1 MKSFYKFSA
10 LFFVSTIVYG
20 FVTHNFIDNREE
32 SRVLFGPEAKLVKKD
47 ELADKFLEKIFKDS
61 GTEAQ
66 KKEDI
71 ELGIDF
77 LKSKLKKQDEITIA
91 QKKVDN
97 NVYEVVI
104 SKLDNLLKNN
114 EEINQ
119 NNVAEQSKP
128 KIIVKKEGKL
138 SFINEAK
145 KPTITK
151 KTETVNSSKGK
162 IYEYSNNDRKVNIA
176 NYDSKSKNQNKKS
189 VIESTYDSKLKN
201 QNKNLVI
208 ASTIKNQGNISTI
221 KNKNLN
227 EYYEANKKIEV
238 ASYDKNKFN
247 EKVQQ
252 IEMTRLERNKK
263 LNDEF

>member
-1 MKSFYKFSA
+1 MKSIYKFSA
-10 LFFVSTIVYG
+10 LFFASTIVYG

-32 SRVLFGPEAKLVKKD
+32 SRVLFDPEAKLVKKD

-119 NNVAEQSKP
+119 NNVVEQSKP
-128 KIIVKKEGKL
+128 KIIVKKEGKF

-145 KPTITK
+145 KPTNTK
-151 KTETVNSSKGK
+151 KIETVNSSKGK
-162 IYEYSNNDRKVNIA
+162 IYEYSNNDRKVNFA
-176 NYDSKSKNQNKKS
+176 NYDSKSKNQNK
-189 VIESTYDSKLKN
+189 
-201 QNKNLVI
+201 NLVI
-208 ASTIKNQGNISTI
+208 SSTTKNQGNISTI

-227 EYYEANKKIEV
+227 EYYGVNNKIEV
-238 ASYDKNKFN
+238 AASYDKNKFN

>member
-1 MKSFYKFSA
+1 MKSIYKFSA

-162 IYEYSNNDRKVNIA
+162 IYEYSNNDTKVNIA
-176 NYDSKSKNQNKKS
+176 NYDSKS
-189 VIESTYDSKLKN
+189 KN

-208 ASTIKNQGNISTI
+208 ASTIKNQGNISTV

>member
-1 MKSFYKFSA
+1 MKSIYKFSA

-20 FVTHNFIDNREE
+20 FVTHNFIDNKEG
-32 SRVLFGPEAKLVKKD
+32 SRVLFDPEAKLVKKN

-61 GTEAQ
+61 GTEAE
-66 KKEDI
+66 KKENI

-119 NNVAEQSKP
+119 NNVVEQSKP

-145 KPTITK
+145 KPTNTK
-151 KTETVNSSKGK
+151 KTETVNTSKGK

-176 NYDSKSKNQNKKS
+176 NYDSK
-189 VIESTYDSKLKN
+189 LKN

-208 ASTIKNQGNISTI
+208 ASATKNQGNISTV

>member
-1 MKSFYKFSA
+1 MKSIYKFSA

-77 LKSKLKKQDEITIA
+77 LKSKLKKQDEIT
-91 QKKVDN
+91 
-97 NVYEVVI
+97 
-104 SKLDNLLKNN
+104 NN

>member
-1 MKSFYKFSA
+1 MKSIYKFSA

-32 SRVLFGPEAKLVKKD
+32 SRVLFDPEAKLVKKD

-119 NNVAEQSKP
+119 NNVVEQSKP
-128 KIIVKKEGKL
+128 KIIVKKEGKV

-145 KPTITK
+145 KPTNTK
-151 KTETVNSSKGK
+151 KIETVNSSKGK
-162 IYEYSNNDRKVNIA
+162 IYEYSNNDRKVNIV
-176 NYDSKSKNQNKKS
+176 NYDSKP
-189 VIESTYDSKLKN
+189 KN
-201 QNKNLVI
+201 QNKNQVI
-208 ASTIKNQGNISTI
+208 ASTTKNQGNISTV

>member
-1 MKSFYKFSA
+1 MKSIYKFSA

-104 SKLDNLLKNN
+104 SKLDNLFKNN

-176 NYDSKSKNQNKKS
+176 KYDSKS
-189 VIESTYDSKLKN
+189 KN

>member
-1 MKSFYKFSA
+1 MKSIYKFSA

-176 NYDSKSKNQNKKS
+176 NYDSKSKNQNK
-189 VIESTYDSKLKN
+189 
-201 QNKNLVI
+201 NLVI
-208 ASTIKNQGNISTI
+208 ASTIKNQGNISTV

>member
-1 MKSFYKFSA
+1 MKSIHKFSA

-20 FVTHNFIDNREE
+20 FVTHNFIDNKEG
-32 SRVLFGPEAKLVKKD
+32 SRVLFDPEAKLVKKD
-47 ELADKFLEKIFKDS
+47 ELADKFIEKIFKDS
-61 GTEAQ
+61 GTEEQ

-77 LKSKLKKQDEITIA
+77 LKSKLKKQDEIIIS

-97 NVYEVVI
+97 NVYEAVV
-104 SKLDNLLKNN
+104 SKLDNLFKNN

-119 NNVAEQSKP
+119 INVVEQSKP
-128 KIIVKKEGKL
+128 KVIVKKEVKL
-138 SFINEAK
+138 PFINEAK
-145 KPTITK
+145 KPGNTK
-151 KTETVNSSKGK
+151 KTEIVKSSKGK
-162 IYEYSNNDRKVNIA
+162 IYEYSNNDRKVNIE
-176 NYDSKSKNQNKKS
+176 NYDSKP
-189 VIESTYDSKLKN
+189 KN
-201 QNKNLVI
+201 QNKNSVVV
-208 ASTIKNQGNISTI
+208 STTKNQGNISTI

>member
-1 MKSFYKFSA
+1 MKSIYKFSA

-32 SRVLFGPEAKLVKKD
+32 SRVLFDPEAKLVKKD

-104 SKLDNLLKNN
+104 SKLDNLFKNN

-145 KPTITK
+145 KPTISK

-176 NYDSKSKNQNKKS
+176 NYDSKSKNQNK
-189 VIESTYDSKLKN
+189 
-201 QNKNLVI
+201 NLVI
-208 ASTIKNQGNISTI
+208 ASTIKNQGNISTV

>member
-1 MKSFYKFSA
+1 MKSIYKISA

-32 SRVLFGPEAKLVKKD
+32 SRVLFDPEAKLVKKD

-176 NYDSKSKNQNKKS
+176 NYDSKSKNQNK
-189 VIESTYDSKLKN
+189 
-201 QNKNLVI
+201 NLVI
-208 ASTIKNQGNISTI
+208 ASTIKNQGNISTV

>member
-1 MKSFYKFSA
+1 MKSIYKFSA

-20 FVTHNFIDNREE
+20 FVTHNFIDNREV
-32 SRVLFGPEAKLVKKD
+32 SRVLFDPEAKLVKKD

-119 NNVAEQSKP
+119 NNVVDQSKP
-128 KIIVKKEGKL
+128 KIIVKKEGKV

-145 KPTITK
+145 KPTNTK
-151 KTETVNSSKGK
+151 KIETVNSSKGK

-176 NYDSKSKNQNKKS
+176 NYDSKP
-189 VIESTYDSKLKN
+189 KN
-201 QNKNLVI
+201 QNKNQVI
-208 ASTIKNQGNISTI
+208 ASTTKNQGNISTV

>member
-1 MKSFYKFSA
+1 MKSIYKFSA

-32 SRVLFGPEAKLVKKD
+32 SRVLFDPEAKLVKKD

-104 SKLDNLLKNN
+104 SKLDNLFKNN

-176 NYDSKSKNQNKKS
+176 NYDSKSKNQNK
-189 VIESTYDSKLKN
+189 
-201 QNKNLVI
+201 NLVI
-208 ASTIKNQGNISTI
+208 ASTIKNQGNISTV

>member
-1 MKSFYKFSA
+1 MKSIHKFSA

-20 FVTHNFIDNREE
+20 FVTHNFIDNKEG
-32 SRVLFGPEAKLVKKD
+32 SRVLFDPEAKLVKKD
-47 ELADKFLEKIFKDS
+47 QLADKFIEKIFRDS
-61 GTEAQ
+61 GTEVQ

-77 LKSKLKKQDEITIA
+77 LKSKLKKQDEIIIA
-91 QKKVDN
+91 QKEVDN
-97 NVYEVVI
+97 NVYEVVV
-104 SKLDNLLKNN
+104 SKLDNLFKNN

-119 NNVAEQSKP
+119 NNVVEQSKP
-128 KIIVKKEGKL
+128 KIIVKKEVKL
-138 SFINEAK
+138 PFINEAK
-145 KPTITK
+145 KLANTK
-151 KTETVNSSKGK
+151 KNETVNSSKGK
-162 IYEYSNNDRKVNIA
+162 IYEYSSNDRKVNIK
-176 NYDSKSKNQNKKS
+176 NYVSKPKNQ
-189 VIESTYDSKLKN
+189 D
-201 QNKNLVI
+201 KNLVI
-208 ASTIKNQGNISTI
+208 ASTTKNQGNISTI

>member
-1 MKSFYKFSA
+1 M
-10 LFFVSTIVYG
+10 
-20 FVTHNFIDNREE
+20 
-32 SRVLFGPEAKLVKKD
+32 
-47 ELADKFLEKIFKDS
+47 
-61 GTEAQ
+61 
-66 KKEDI
+66 
-71 ELGIDF
+71 
-77 LKSKLKKQDEITIA
+77 KKQNEITIA

-97 NVYEVVI
+97 IVYEVVI
-104 SKLDNLLKNN
+104 SKLDNLFKNN

-119 NNVAEQSKP
+119 NNPVEQSKT
-128 KIIVKKEGKL
+128 KIIVKKEVKL
-138 SFINEAK
+138 PFINEVK
-145 KPTITK
+145 KPTNTK

-176 NYDSKSKNQNKKS
+176 NYDSKP
-189 VIESTYDSKLKN
+189 KN

-208 ASTIKNQGNISTI
+208 ASTTKNHGNISTV

>member
-1 MKSFYKFSA
+1 MKSIHKFSA

-20 FVTHNFIDNREE
+20 FVTHNFIDNKEG
-32 SRVLFGPEAKLVKKD
+32 SRVLFDPEAKLVKKD
-47 ELADKFLEKIFKDS
+47 QLADKFIEKIFRDS
-61 GTEAQ
+61 GTEVQ

-77 LKSKLKKQDEITIA
+77 LKSKLKKQDEIIIA

-97 NVYEVVI
+97 NVYEVVV
-104 SKLDNLLKNN
+104 SKLDNLFKNN

-119 NNVAEQSKP
+119 NNVVEQSKP
-128 KIIVKKEGKL
+128 KIIVKKEVKL
-138 SFINEAK
+138 PFINDAK
-145 KPTITK
+145 KPSNTK
-151 KTETVNSSKGK
+151 KTETVNYSKDK
-162 IYEYSNNDRKVNIA
+162 IYEFSNNDRKVNIE
-176 NYDSKSKNQNKKS
+176 NYVSKPKNQNKNS
-189 VIESTYDSKLKN
+189 VIASNYDYKLKN

-208 ASTIKNQGNISTI
+208 VSTIKNQGNISTI

>member
-32 SRVLFGPEAKLVKKD
+32 SRVLFDPKAKLVKKD

-77 LKSKLKKQDEITIA
+77 LKSKLKKQDEITFT

-176 NYDSKSKNQNKKS
+176 NYDSKSKNQNK
-189 VIESTYDSKLKN
+189 
-201 QNKNLVI
+201 NLVI
-208 ASTIKNQGNISTI
+208 ASTIKNQGNISTV

>member
-1 MKSFYKFSA
+1 MKSIHKFSA

-20 FVTHNFIDNREE
+20 FVTHNFIDNKEG
-32 SRVLFGPEAKLVKKD
+32 SRVLFDPEAKLVKKD
-47 ELADKFLEKIFKDS
+47 ELADKFIEKILKDS
-61 GTEAQ
+61 GTEVQ

-77 LKSKLKKQDEITIA
+77 LKSKLKKQDEIIIA

-97 NVYEVVI
+97 NVYEAVV
-104 SKLDNLLKNN
+104 SKLDNLFKNN
-114 EEINQ
+114 EEVNQ
-119 NNVAEQSKP
+119 NNVVEQSKP
-128 KIIVKKEGKL
+128 KIIVKKEVKL
-138 SFINEAK
+138 PFINEVK
-145 KPTITK
+145 KPANTK
-151 KTETVNSSKGK
+151 KNETVNSSKGK
-162 IYEYSNNDRKVNIA
+162 IYEYSNNDRKVNIE
-176 NYDSKSKNQNKKS
+176 NYVSKP
-189 VIESTYDSKLKN
+189 KN
-201 QNKNLVI
+201 QNKNSVI
-208 ASTIKNQGNISTI
+208 ASTTKNQGNISTI

>member
-1 MKSFYKFSA
+1 MKSIYKFSA

-32 SRVLFGPEAKLVKKD
+32 SRVLFDPEAKLVKKD

-77 LKSKLKKQDEITIA
+77 LKSKLKKLDEITIA

-119 NNVAEQSKP
+119 NNVVEQSKP
-128 KIIVKKEGKL
+128 KIIVKKEGKV

-145 KPTITK
+145 KPTNTK
-151 KTETVNSSKGK
+151 KIETVNSSKGK

-176 NYDSKSKNQNKKS
+176 NYDSKP
-189 VIESTYDSKLKN
+189 KN
-201 QNKNLVI
+201 QNKNQVI
-208 ASTIKNQGNISTI
+208 ASTTKNQGNISTV

>member
-1 MKSFYKFSA
+1 MKSIYKFSA

-104 SKLDNLLKNN
+104 SKLDNLFKNN

-119 NNVAEQSKP
+119 NNVVEQSKP

-145 KPTITK
+145 KPGNTK
-151 KTETVNSSKGK
+151 KTEIV
-162 IYEYSNNDRKVNIA
+162 NDRKVNIA

-208 ASTIKNQGNISTI
+208 ASTTKNQGNISTV

>member
-1 MKSFYKFSA
+1 MKSIYKFSA

-32 SRVLFGPEAKLVKKD
+32 SRVLFDPEAKLVKKD

-119 NNVAEQSKP
+119 NNVVDQSKP

-145 KPTITK
+145 KPTNTK
-151 KTETVNSSKGK
+151 KIETVNSSKGK

-176 NYDSKSKNQNKKS
+176 NYDSKP
-189 VIESTYDSKLKN
+189 KN
-201 QNKNLVI
+201 QNKNQVI
-208 ASTIKNQGNISTI
+208 ASTTKNQGNISTV

>member
-1 MKSFYKFSA
+1 MKSIYKFSA
-10 LFFVSTIVYG
+10 LFFFSTIVYG

-32 SRVLFGPEAKLVKKD
+32 SRVLFDPEAKLVKKD

-104 SKLDNLLKNN
+104 SKLDNLFKNN

-119 NNVAEQSKP
+119 NNVVEQNKP
-128 KIIVKKEGKL
+128 KIIVKKEEKL

-145 KPTITK
+145 KPINTK
-151 KTETVNSSKGK
+151 KTETVNFSKGK

-176 NYDSKSKNQNKKS
+176 NYDSKS
-189 VIESTYDSKLKN
+189 KN

-238 ASYDKNKFN
+238 ASYDKNNFN

>member
-1 MKSFYKFSA
+1 MKSIYKFSA

-20 FVTHNFIDNREE
+20 FVTHNFIDNKEG
-32 SRVLFGPEAKLVKKD
+32 SRVLFDPEAKLVKKN

-61 GTEAQ
+61 GTEAE
-66 KKEDI
+66 KKENI

-119 NNVAEQSKP
+119 NNVVEQSKP

-145 KPTITK
+145 KPTNTK
-151 KTETVNSSKGK
+151 KIETVNSSKGK

-176 NYDSKSKNQNKKS
+176 NYDSK
-189 VIESTYDSKLKN
+189 LKN

-208 ASTIKNQGNISTI
+208 ASATKNQGNISTV

>member
-1 MKSFYKFSA
+1 MKSIYKFSA

-20 FVTHNFIDNREE
+20 FVTHNFIDNREG
-32 SRVLFGPEAKLVKKD
+32 SRVLFDPEAKLVKKD

-119 NNVAEQSKP
+119 NNVVDQSKP

-145 KPTITK
+145 KPTNTK

-176 NYDSKSKNQNKKS
+176 NYDSK
-189 VIESTYDSKLKN
+189 LKN

-208 ASTIKNQGNISTI
+208 ASTTKNQGNISTI

>member
-1 MKSFYKFSA
+1 MKSIHKFSA

-20 FVTHNFIDNREE
+20 FVTHNFIDNKEG
-32 SRVLFGPEAKLVKKD
+32 SRVLFDPEAKLVKKD
-47 ELADKFLEKIFKDS
+47 ELADKFIEKIFKDS
-61 GTEAQ
+61 GTEVQ

-77 LKSKLKKQDEITIA
+77 LKSKLKKQDEIIIA

-97 NVYEVVI
+97 NVYEVVV
-104 SKLDNLLKNN
+104 SKLDNLFKNN

-119 NNVAEQSKP
+119 INVVEQSKP
-128 KIIVKKEGKL
+128 KVIVKKEVKL
-138 SFINEAK
+138 PFINEAK
-145 KPTITK
+145 KPGNTK
-151 KTETVNSSKGK
+151 KNEIVKSSKGK
-162 IYEYSNNDRKVNIA
+162 IYEYSNNDRKVNIE
-176 NYDSKSKNQNKKS
+176 NYDSKP
-189 VIESTYDSKLKN
+189 KN
-201 QNKNLVI
+201 QNKNTVVV
-208 ASTIKNQGNISTI
+208 STTKNQGNISTI

>member
-1 MKSFYKFSA
+1 MKSIYKFSA

-32 SRVLFGPEAKLVKKD
+32 SRVLFDPEAKLVKKD

-176 NYDSKSKNQNKKS
+176 NYDSKP
-189 VIESTYDSKLKN
+189 KN

-208 ASTIKNQGNISTI
+208 ASTTKNQGNISTI

>member
-1 MKSFYKFSA
+1 MKSIHKFSA

-20 FVTHNFIDNREE
+20 FVTHNFIDNKEG
-32 SRVLFGPEAKLVKKD
+32 SRVLFDPEAKLVKKD
-47 ELADKFLEKIFKDS
+47 ELADKFIEKIFKDS
-61 GTEAQ
+61 GTEVQ

-77 LKSKLKKQDEITIA
+77 LKSKLKKQDEIIIS

-97 NVYEVVI
+97 NVYEAVV
-104 SKLDNLLKNN
+104 SKLDNLFKNN

-119 NNVAEQSKP
+119 INVVEQSKP
-128 KIIVKKEGKL
+128 KVIVKKEVKL
-138 SFINEAK
+138 PFINEAK
-145 KPTITK
+145 KPGNTK
-151 KTETVNSSKGK
+151 KTEIVKSSKGK
-162 IYEYSNNDRKVNIA
+162 IYEYSNNDRKVNIE
-176 NYDSKSKNQNKKS
+176 NYDSKP
-189 VIESTYDSKLKN
+189 KN
-201 QNKNLVI
+201 QNKNSVVV
-208 ASTIKNQGNISTI
+208 STTKNQGNISTI

>member
-1 MKSFYKFSA
+1 MKSIHKFSA

-20 FVTHNFIDNREE
+20 FVTHNFIDNKEG
-32 SRVLFGPEAKLVKKD
+32 SRVLFDPEAKLVKKD
-47 ELADKFLEKIFKDS
+47 ELADKFIEKILKDS
-61 GTEAQ
+61 GTEVQ

-77 LKSKLKKQDEITIA
+77 LKSKLKKQDEIIIA

-97 NVYEVVI
+97 NVYEAVV
-104 SKLDNLLKNN
+104 SKLDNLFKNN
-114 EEINQ
+114 EEVNQ
-119 NNVAEQSKP
+119 NNVVEQSKP
-128 KIIVKKEGKL
+128 KIIVKKEVNL
-138 SFINEAK
+138 PFINEVK
-145 KPTITK
+145 KPANTK
-151 KTETVNSSKGK
+151 KNETVNSSKGK
-162 IYEYSNNDRKVNIA
+162 IYEYSNNDRKVNIE
-176 NYDSKSKNQNKKS
+176 NYVSKP
-189 VIESTYDSKLKN
+189 KN
-201 QNKNLVI
+201 QNKNSVI
-208 ASTIKNQGNISTI
+208 ASTTKNQGNILTI

>member
-97 NVYEVVI
+97 NIYEVVI
-104 SKLDNLLKNN
+104 AKLDNLLKNN

-119 NNVAEQSKP
+119 NNVVEQSKP

-176 NYDSKSKNQNKKS
+176 NYDSKP
-189 VIESTYDSKLKN
+189 KN

-208 ASTIKNQGNISTI
+208 ASTTKNQGNISTI

>member
-1 MKSFYKFSA
+1 MKSIYKFSA

-32 SRVLFGPEAKLVKKD
+32 SRVLFDPEAKLVKKD

-176 NYDSKSKNQNKKS
+176 NYDSKSKNQNK
-189 VIESTYDSKLKN
+189 
-201 QNKNLVI
+201 NLVI
-208 ASTIKNQGNISTI
+208 ASTIKNQGNISTV

>member
-1 MKSFYKFSA
+1 MKSIYKFSA

-32 SRVLFGPEAKLVKKD
+32 SRVLFDPEAKLVKKD

-176 NYDSKSKNQNKKS
+176 NYDSK
-189 VIESTYDSKLKN
+189 LKN

-208 ASTIKNQGNISTI
+208 ASTIKNQSNISTI

-238 ASYDKNKFN
+238 APYDKNKFN

-263 LNDEF
+263 LNEEF

>member
-1 MKSFYKFSA
+1 MKSIHKFSA

-20 FVTHNFIDNREE
+20 FVTHNFIDNKEG
-32 SRVLFGPEAKLVKKD
+32 SRVLFDPEAKLVKKD
-47 ELADKFLEKIFKDS
+47 ELADKFIEKIFKDS
-61 GTEAQ
+61 GTEVQ
-66 KKEDI
+66 KKEHI

-77 LKSKLKKQDEITIA
+77 LKSKLKKQDEIIIS

-97 NVYEVVI
+97 NVYEAVV
-104 SKLDNLLKNN
+104 SKLDNLFKNN

-119 NNVAEQSKP
+119 INVVEQSKP
-128 KIIVKKEGKL
+128 KVIVKKEVKL
-138 SFINEAK
+138 PFINEAK
-145 KPTITK
+145 KPGNTK
-151 KTETVNSSKGK
+151 KTEIVKSSKGK
-162 IYEYSNNDRKVNIA
+162 IYEYSNNDRKVNIE
-176 NYDSKSKNQNKKS
+176 NYDSKP
-189 VIESTYDSKLKN
+189 KN
-201 QNKNLVI
+201 QNKNSVVV
-208 ASTIKNQGNISTI
+208 STTKNQGNISTI

>member
-1 MKSFYKFSA
+1 MKSIYKFSA

-32 SRVLFGPEAKLVKKD
+32 SRVLFDPEAKLVKKD

-104 SKLDNLLKNN
+104 SKLDNLFKNN

-176 NYDSKSKNQNKKS
+176 NYDSKP
-189 VIESTYDSKLKN
+189 KN

-208 ASTIKNQGNISTI
+208 ASTTKNQGNISTI

>member
-32 SRVLFGPEAKLVKKD
+32 SRVLFDPEAKLVKKD

-162 IYEYSNNDRKVNIA
+162 IYEYSNNDTKVNIA

-189 VIESTYDSKLKN
+189 VVVST
-201 QNKNLVI
+201 
-208 ASTIKNQGNISTI
+208 TKNQGNISTI

>member
-1 MKSFYKFSA
+1 MKSIYKFST

-32 SRVLFGPEAKLVKKD
+32 SRVLFDPEAKLVKKD

-119 NNVAEQSKP
+119 NNVVDQSKP

-145 KPTITK
+145 KPTNTK
-151 KTETVNSSKGK
+151 KIETVNSSKGK

-176 NYDSKSKNQNKKS
+176 NYDSKP
-189 VIESTYDSKLKN
+189 KN
-201 QNKNLVI
+201 QNKNQVI
-208 ASTIKNQGNISTI
+208 ASTTKNQGNISTV

>member
-1 MKSFYKFSA
+1 MKSIYKFSA

-32 SRVLFGPEAKLVKKD
+32 SRVLFDPEAKLVKKD

-145 KPTITK
+145 KPTNTK
-151 KTETVNSSKGK
+151 KIETVNSSKGK
-162 IYEYSNNDRKVNIA
+162 IYEYSNNDRKVNIE
-176 NYDSKSKNQNKKS
+176 NYDSKP
-189 VIESTYDSKLKN
+189 KN
-201 QNKNLVI
+201 QNKNSVVV
-208 ASTIKNQGNISTI
+208 STTKNQGNISTI

>member
-1 MKSFYKFSA
+1 MKSIYKFSA

-32 SRVLFGPEAKLVKKD
+32 SRVLFDPEAKLVKKD

-119 NNVAEQSKP
+119 NNVVEQSKP
-128 KIIVKKEGKL
+128 KIIVKKEGKV

-145 KPTITK
+145 KPTNTK
-151 KTETVNSSKGK
+151 KIETVNSSKGK
-162 IYEYSNNDRKVNIA
+162 IYEYSNNDRKVNIV
-176 NYDSKSKNQNKKS
+176 NYDSKP
-189 VIESTYDSKLKN
+189 KN
-201 QNKNLVI
+201 QNKNQVI
-208 ASTIKNQGNISTI
+208 ALTTKNQGNISTV

>member
-1 MKSFYKFSA
+1 MKSIHKFSA

-20 FVTHNFIDNREE
+20 FVTHNFIDNKEG
-32 SRVLFGPEAKLVKKD
+32 SRVLFDPEAKLVKKD
-47 ELADKFLEKIFKDS
+47 ELANKFIEKIFKDS
-61 GTEAQ
+61 GTEVQ

-77 LKSKLKKQDEITIA
+77 LKSKLKKQDEIIIS

-97 NVYEVVI
+97 NVYEAVV
-104 SKLDNLLKNN
+104 SKLDNLFKNN

-119 NNVAEQSKP
+119 INVVEQSKP
-128 KIIVKKEGKL
+128 KVIVKKEVKL
-138 SFINEAK
+138 PFINEAK
-145 KPTITK
+145 KPGNTK
-151 KTETVNSSKGK
+151 KTEIVKSSKGK
-162 IYEYSNNDRKVNIA
+162 IYEYSNNDRKANIE
-176 NYDSKSKNQNKKS
+176 NYDSKP
-189 VIESTYDSKLKN
+189 KN
-201 QNKNLVI
+201 QNKNSVVV
-208 ASTIKNQGNISTI
+208 STTKNQGNISTI

>member
-1 MKSFYKFSA
+1 
-10 LFFVSTIVYG
+10 
-20 FVTHNFIDNREE
+20 
-32 SRVLFGPEAKLVKKD
+32 
-47 ELADKFLEKIFKDS
+47 
-61 GTEAQ
+61 
-66 KKEDI
+66 
-71 ELGIDF
+71 
-77 LKSKLKKQDEITIA
+77 
-91 QKKVDN
+91 VD
-97 NVYEVVI
+97 
-104 SKLDNLLKNN
+104 
-114 EEINQ
+114 
-119 NNVAEQSKP
+119 QSKP

-145 KPTITK
+145 KPTNTK
-151 KTETVNSSKGK
+151 KIETVNSSKGK

-176 NYDSKSKNQNKKS
+176 NYDSKP
-189 VIESTYDSKLKN
+189 KN
-201 QNKNLVI
+201 QNKNQVI
-208 ASTIKNQGNISTI
+208 ASTTKNQGNISTV

>member
-1 MKSFYKFSA
+1 M
-10 LFFVSTIVYG
+10 LLML
-20 FVTHNFIDNREE
+20 R
-32 SRVLFGPEAKLVKKD
+32 VKKIYMI
-47 ELADKFLEKIFKDS
+47 FWVEKEEEKRK
-61 GTEAQ
+61 G
-66 KKEDI
+66 
-71 ELGIDF
+71 
-77 LKSKLKKQDEITIA
+77 KQR
-91 QKKVDN
+91 
-97 NVYEVVI
+97 
-104 SKLDNLLKNN
+104 
-114 EEINQ
+114 EINI
-119 NNVAEQSKP
+119 V
-128 KIIVKKEGKL
+128 VKKEVKL
-138 SFINEAK
+138 PYINEAK
-145 KPTITK
+145 KPGNTK
-151 KTETVNSSKGK
+151 KTEIVKSSKGK

-176 NYDSKSKNQNKKS
+176 NYDSKS
-189 VIESTYDSKLKN
+189 KN

>member
-1 MKSFYKFSA
+1 MKSIHKFSA
-10 LFFVSTIVYG
+10 LFFVSTIVCG
-20 FVTHNFIDNREE
+20 FVTHNFIDNKEG
-32 SRVLFGPEAKLVKKD
+32 SRVLFDPEAKLVKKD
-47 ELADKFLEKIFKDS
+47 ELANKFIEKIFKDS
-61 GTEAQ
+61 GTEVQ

-77 LKSKLKKQDEITIA
+77 LKSKLKKQDEITIN

-114 EEINQ
+114 EE
-119 NNVAEQSKP
+119 
-128 KIIVKKEGKL
+128 
-138 SFINEAK
+138 INEAK

-162 IYEYSNNDRKVNIA
+162 IYEYSNNDTKVNIA

-263 LNDEF
+263 LNEEF